1 MKDDLELLSVPLPEE
16 VLQAKYVGDFTK
28 TLKIIAGY
36 LQQDIPQILH
46 QRLLLEKEVLARLAA
61 NEYVFTLE
69 QAQQKMATTFVDYQ
83 ADELDRLLAEN
94 LIDWQYREGIV
105 HLHRRFVANL
115 IKTQP
120 TYANRQK
127 ERRSLANVAKR
138 RTELDENIRLMKEN
152 GERTVK
158 IRMKSSIHVKKEF
171 ERLGETVRVHLPL
184 PLETREVSNITVLK
198 TSPELSSLAP
208 ADAAQRT
215 IFFETP
221 LTRNQE
227 FSIEYEFTQNITYV
241 ELDEQRA
248 TSIDP
253 NDFSTELSEQLPH
266 IRFTPYLKAILAEI
280 VGDEQNPIKKARAI
294 YEFITKKVRYSFV
307 RDYFT
312 IANLSEYAA
321 VNLKGDCGV
330 QAILF
335 ITLCRMTGIPAKW
348 QSGLY
353 VSASHTGSHDWA
365 QFYVAPYGW
374 VFADPSFG
382 GSAYREGNQARWQYY
397 FGNLDVYRMPANSA
411 IDVNFVPKKRQL
423 RADPV
428 DNQRGEIEYRDGGL
442 SYAQVV
448 DTQEFLGMTEC

>member
-1 MKDDLELLSVPLPEE
+1 MKDDLELLSVPLPED

-28 TLKIIAGY
+28 TLKIIVGY
-36 LQQDIPQILH
+36 LQQDIPQILR

-61 NEYVFTLE
+61 NEYAFTLE
-69 QAQQKMATTFVDYQ
+69 QAQQKMAATFVDYQ
-83 ADELDRLLAEN
+83 ADELDQLLAAN

-120 TYANRQK
+120 AYANRQK
-127 ERRSLANVAKR
+127 DRRFLANVAKR
-138 RTELDENIRLMKEN
+138 RAELDENIRLMKEK
-152 GERTVK
+152 GERTLK
-158 IRMKSSIHVKKEF
+158 IRMKSSIRVKKEF

-184 PLETREVSNITVLK
+184 PLETREVSNITLLK

-227 FSIEYEFTQNITYV
+227 FSVEYEFTQKITYV

-266 IRFTPYLKAILAEI
+266 IRFTPYLEAILAEI
-280 VGDEQNPIKKARAI
+280 VEDEQNPIKKARAI

-353 VSASHTGSHDWA
+353 VSDSHTGSHDWA

-382 GSAYREGNQARWQYY
+382 GSAYREGNKEKWQYY
-397 FGNLDVYRMPANSA
+397 FGNLDVYRMPANRA
-411 IDVNFVPKKRQL
+411 IDVNFTPEKRQL

-428 DNQRGEIEYRDGGL
+428 DNQRGEIEYPDCGL

-448 DTQEFLGMTEC
+448 DAQEFLGMTEG